1 MQYLKNKILNF
12 YLLIAL
18 AAFFLDRLVK
28 IYVIKKTEEIGTSE
42 IFFSN
47 YLNIQLVWN
56 EGIAFGLLAINE
68 SNFYNIITFLIS
80 IVIIILIYFAYKSKR
95 FEKISYVLI
104 IGGALG
110 NLFDRIYYNAVPDFI
125 DLHVNNFH
133 WFIFN
138 IADMFISVGIL
149 CLIFV
154 EIFFKKE
161 V

>member
-1 MQYLKNKILNF
+1 MQYIKNKISNF
-12 YLLIAL
+12 YLLITL
-18 AAFFLDRLVK
+18 SIFFLDRSTK
-28 IYVIKKTEEIGTSE
+28 IYIIKKTEEIGTSE

-56 EGIAFGLLAINE
+56 EGIAFGLLSFNE
-68 SNFYNIITFLIS
+68 SFFYNIITFFIS
-80 IVIIILIYFAYKSKR
+80 IVIIVLIYFSSKSKS
-95 FEKISYVLI
+95 FEKIAYVLI

-110 NLFDRIYYNAVPDFI
+110 NLFDRVYYNAVPDFI

-133 WFIFN
+133 WFVFN
-138 IADMFISVGIL
+138 IADIFISTGIF

>member
-1 MQYLKNKILNF
+1 MQYLKNKVLNF

-80 IVIIILIYFAYKSKR
+80 IVIIILIYFACKSKR
-95 FEKISYVLI
+95 FEKIAYVLI

-138 IADMFISVGIL
+138 IADMFISVGIF

>member
-1 MQYLKNKILNF
+1 MQYLINKIFNY
-12 YLLIAL
+12 YLLIIL
-18 AAFFLDRLVK
+18 AIFFLDRLVK
-28 IYVIKKTEEIGTSE
+28 IYVIKKTGEIGSTQ
-42 IFFSN
+42 IFFSD

-56 EGIAFGLLAINE
+56 EGIAFGLLSINE
-68 SNFYNIITFLIS
+68 SFFYNIITFFIS
-80 IVIIILIYFAYKSKR
+80 FVIIILIYFAYKSEN

-110 NLFDRIYYNAVPDFI
+110 NLFDRIYYHAVPDFI

-138 IADMFISVGIL
+138 IADIFISVGIL

-154 EIFFKKE
+154 EIFFKRE

>member
-12 YLLIAL
+12 YLLITL

-28 IYVIKKTEEIGTSE
+28 IYIIKKTEEIGTSE

-68 SNFYNIITFLIS
+68 SHFYNSITFLIS

-95 FEKISYVLI
+95 FEKIAYVLI

>member
-18 AAFFLDRLVK
+18 ATFFLDRLVK
-28 IYVIKKTEEIGTSE
+28 IYVINKTEEIGSSE

-47 YLNIQLVWN
+47 YINIQLVWN
-56 EGIAFGLLAINE
+56 EGIAFGLLSINE
-68 SNFYNIITFLIS
+68 SFFYNIITFFIS
-80 IVIIILIYFAYKSKR
+80 IIIIILIYFAYKSKS
-95 FEKISYVLI
+95 FEKVSYVLI

-138 IADMFISVGIL
+138 IADIFITLGIL
-149 CLIFV
+149 CLIFD

>member
-1 MQYLKNKILNF
+1 MQYLKNKIFNF
-12 YLLIAL
+12 YLLLSL
-18 AAFFLDRLVK
+18 AVFSLDRLVK
-28 IYVIKKTEEIGTSE
+28 LYVIKKTEEIGTSE
-42 IFFSN
+42 VFFSD

-56 EGIAFGLLAINE
+56 EGIAFGLLSIKE
-68 SNFYNIITFLIS
+68 SFFYNSITFLIS

-161 V
+161 I

>member
-1 MQYLKNKILNF
+1 MQYIKNKIFNF
-12 YLLIAL
+12 YLLITL
-18 AAFFLDRLVK
+18 VIFFLDRLIK
-28 IYVIKKTEEIGTSE
+28 IYIIKKTGETGTSE

-56 EGIAFGLLAINE
+56 EGIAFGLLSFNE
-68 SNFYNIITFLIS
+68 SFFYNIITFFIS
-80 IVIIILIYFAYKSKR
+80 IVIIILIYFAFKSKS
-95 FEKISYVLI
+95 FEKIAYVLI

-110 NLFDRIYYNAVPDFI
+110 NLFDRIYYHAVPDFI

-138 IADMFISVGIL
+138 IADIFISVGIL

-154 EIFFKKE
+154 EIFFKRE

>member
-1 MQYLKNKILNF
+1 MQHLKKKILNF

-95 FEKISYVLI
+95 FEKIAYVLI

>member
-1 MQYLKNKILNF
+1 MQYIKNKISNF
-12 YLLIAL
+12 YLLITL
-18 AAFFLDRLVK
+18 SIFFLDRSTK
-28 IYVIKKTEEIGTSE
+28 IYIIKKTEEIGTSE

-56 EGIAFGLLAINE
+56 EGIAFGLLSFNE
-68 SNFYNIITFLIS
+68 SFFYNIITFFIS
-80 IVIIILIYFAYKSKR
+80 IVIIILIYFSSKSKS
-95 FEKISYVLI
+95 FEKIAYVLI

-110 NLFDRIYYNAVPDFI
+110 NLFDRVYYNAVPDFI

-133 WFIFN
+133 GFVFN
-138 IADMFISVGIL
+138 IADIFISTGIF

>member
-18 AAFFLDRLVK
+18 AAFFLDRLFK

-68 SNFYNIITFLIS
+68 SNFYNSITFLIS
-80 IVIIILIYFAYKSKR
+80 IVIIILIYFL
-95 FEKISYVLI
+95 VLNHYQSI
-104 IGGALG
+104 LM
-110 NLFDRIYYNAVPDFI
+110 NNHNVLDQKY
-125 DLHVNNFH
+125 LHV
-133 WFIFN
+133 
-138 IADMFISVGIL
+138 DY
-149 CLIFV
+149 
-154 EIFFKKE
+154 
-161 V
+161 